1 MENLNNQIF
10 KILAVLMCSFSCL
23 IHAQS
28 DTNTEKQV
36 RLVFNQLVSVYGSA
50 KPQPK
55 LEFVKRKITYSASKI
70 FALAQS

>member
-10 KILAVLMCSFSCL
+10 KIMAVLMCSVSCL

-36 RLVFNQLVSVYGSA
+36 RMGFNQLVSDYGSA
-50 KPQPK
+50 KQQPK
-55 LEFVKRKITYSASKI
+55 
-70 FALAQS
+70 

>member
-10 KILAVLMCSFSCL
+10 KIMAVLMCSFSCL
-23 IHAQS
+23 ILAQS

-50 KPQPK
+50 KPQT
-55 LEFVKRKITYSASKI
+55 KIRI
-70 FALAQS
+70 C